1 MFVRVVT
8 KNGLFGPISD
18 RNCEG
23 PRGRDARRSLNGF
36 VHFQYLNI
44 IVVIS
49 GSKRKNI
56 GFLHSISDDDRNA
69 GLLL

>member
-1 MFVRVVT
+1 MAFLGRYPIEIVR
-8 KNGLFGPISD
+8 GRG
-18 RNCEG
+18 
-23 PRGRDARRSLNGF
+23 GRDARRSLNGF